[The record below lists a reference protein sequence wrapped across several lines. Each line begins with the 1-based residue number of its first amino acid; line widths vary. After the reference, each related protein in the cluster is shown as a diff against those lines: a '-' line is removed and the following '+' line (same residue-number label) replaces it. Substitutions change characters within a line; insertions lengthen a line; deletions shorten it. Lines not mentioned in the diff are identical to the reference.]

1 MPGVLQ
7 VPEILPVLSR
17 GKHRKP
23 AKGAC
28 FMELAGYLAGER
40 WSDHPACTHP
50 LLARVARLVND
61 YVSDSG
67 RSRLAPLIPS
77 VIGLTSDDAR
87 VDARIA
93 LRCARSALPVAAEA
107 SQRVLAVSVLTAE
120 RVINRLDGN
129 PIGEVQ
135 PASRQALDSAPL
147 AAAWAHRFAAD
158 VGISTEGYRRHAA
171 PAAVDCA
178 VRGIAHAVVS
188 DVDERLYAVLE
199 GCIADW
205 QSLTEPGR
213 PGIEVDTSAW
223 QSICRLTGVR

>member
-7 VPEILPVLSR
+7 VPELLPVLSR

-61 YVSDSG
+61 SISDSG

-77 VIGLTSDDAR
+77 VIGLTSDDVR
-87 VDARIA
+87 VDAQIA
-93 LRCARSALPVAAEA
+93 LRCARTALPVVAET

-120 RVINRLDGN
+120 RVVNRLDGN
-129 PIGEVQ
+129 PDGQLQ
-135 PASRQALDSAPL
+135 PASAAALDSAPL

-171 PAAVDCA
+171 PAAIDCA
-178 VRGIAHAVVS
+178 VRGIARAVVS
-188 DVDERLYAVLE
+188 DADDRLHALLE
-199 GCIADW
+199 GCIEDCEHLVEQGRPGMDVDTSTW
-205 QSLTEPGR
+205 QSL
-213 PGIEVDTSAW
+213 
-223 QSICRLTGVR
+223 CRLTGVR